1 MNKRIL
7 VVGATSLVCACL
19 SPLAALAESECMS
32 MAGSFN
38 DGAHDSFS
46 LNRFGD
52 TTLTGI
58 NSQSGGIYGTGA
70 SSMSAGPNDVPQN
83 TESGG
88 TFANGSHSVSGGAL
102 GSDKSASES
111 SMPQIWNPDRY
122 DNGPVSKSISS
133 GSKSNNSV
141 SISNNLQTGA
151 AQVAARVPVMQ
162 VTTYHWNERPRNY
175 SRYASRASH
184 TM

>member
-7 VVGATSLVCACL
+7 VVGAASLACACL

-38 DGAHDSFS
+38 EGAHESFS

-70 SSMSAGPNDVPQN
+70 SSMTGGPNDVPQN

-122 DNGPVSKSISS
+122 ASVPVST
-133 GSKSNNSV
+133 SNNS
-141 SISNNLQTGA
+141 SPRQTQA

-162 VTTYHWNERPRNY
+162 VTTYHWKERPRNY
-175 SRYASRASH
+175 SRYASRSSH